1 LRAENKQTCI
11 DWVITLN
18 RVHEARMNLGGVK
31 LVTPRFSKSP
41 QDFLKGTVRKDSGVV
56 APRVVLD
63 ANRPRTRAVDDEQTW
78 LEMVET
84 QVTTTNPNQQ
94 QQQQA
99 YDTLTMPLHHNLA
112 AWHKPRHTYYRFK
125 HRVLKWAR
133 SIRKTVNSCTNPAD
147 QVILDSHLH
156 PPGHDDMPS
165 SNKEPETSGRQARS
179 SNFVPVAENG
189 EAREIS

>member
-1 LRAENKQTCI
+1 MQ
-11 DWVITLN
+11 
-18 RVHEARMNLGGVK
+18 LGGVK
-31 LVTPRFSKSP
+31 LVTPRFSKHP
-41 QDFLKGTVRKDSGVV
+41 QDFLGARKDSDVV

-84 QVTTTNPNQQ
+84 QVASTNQQ
-94 QQQQA
+94 NAQQQA
-99 YDTLTMPLHHNLA
+99 YDTLTMPLRHNLA
-112 AWHKPRHTYYRFK
+112 TWHKPRHTYYRFK

-156 PPGHDDMPS
+156 PPGHDDMPTTE
-165 SNKEPETSGRQARS
+165 KETSGRQARS
-179 SNFVPVAENG
+179 SNFVPVAEDG